1 MTRFPA
7 GQPGMARALIVG
19 CGCSGRALGSELR
32 DEGWE
37 VRGTSRTEEGLV
49 AIEAA
54 GIEPARADPERPAT
68 ILDLVGDVTVVLW
81 LLGSATGSAEELAAI
96 HGPRL
101 EGLLERL
108 VETPVRGFVYEGA
121 GTVDPKLL
129 EGGAELV
136 RNAAATPGG
145 SRSLSPR
152 PRVSTVPP
160 WVEELETRRSSSCS
174 PRRAGDGP

>member
-1 MTRFPA
+1 
-7 GQPGMARALIVG
+7 MARALIVG

-49 AIEAA
+49 PIEEA
-54 GIEPARADPERPAT
+54 GIEPARADPERPGT
-68 ILDLVGDVTVVLW
+68 ILDLVGDVTVVIW
-81 LLGSATGSAEELAAI
+81 LLGGAEGSAENLAAI

-108 VETPVRGFVYEGA
+108 VDTPVRGFLYEGA
-121 GTVDPKLL
+121 GTVDKRLL

-136 RNAAATPGG
+136 RNAQRTWRIPVAVTETTREHGPA
-145 SRSLSPR
+145 
-152 PRVSTVPP
+152 
-160 WVEELETRRSSSCS
+160 WVEELETAVIELLAHR
-174 PRRAGDGP
+174 

>member
-1 MTRFPA
+1 
-7 GQPGMARALIVG
+7 MARALIVG

-37 VRGTSRTEEGLV
+37 VRGTSRTEEGLA

-54 GIEPARADPERPAT
+54 GIEPARADPERPGT
-68 ILDLVGDVTVVLW
+68 VLDLVGDVTVVLW
-81 LLGSATGSAEELAAI
+81 LLGSADGPAEEIAAI

-108 VETPVRGFVYEGA
+108 VDTPVRGFVYEGA

-129 EGGAELV
+129 SGGAEIV
-136 RNAAATPGG
+136 QRARDIWRIPVAVTETRRESGPG
-145 SRSLSPR
+145 
-152 PRVSTVPP
+152 
-160 WVEELETRRSSSCS
+160 WVEELETTVIELLSRR
-174 PRRAGDGP
+174 R

>member
-1 MTRFPA
+1 
-7 GQPGMARALIVG
+7 MARALIVG

-49 AIEAA
+49 AIEEA
-54 GIEPARADPERPAT
+54 GIEPARADPERPGT

-81 LLGSATGSAEELAAI
+81 LLGSAKGSSEDLAAI

-108 VETPVRGFVYEGA
+108 VDTPVRGFLYEGV
-121 GTVDPKLL
+121 GTVDSKLL
-129 EGGAELV
+129 AGGAELV
-136 RNAAATPGG
+136 QRARDTWRIPVAVTEI
-145 SRSLSPR
+145 SREHGPQ
-152 PRVSTVPP
+152 
-160 WVEELETRRSSSCS
+160 WVEELETKVIALLAQR
-174 PRRAGDGP
+174 